1 MLTPRDYR
9 ILENEISRIYSE
21 VETDVIRRVCRWLT
35 RNNGEVTDMDDWRVR
50 KLSQTALVEADVRQ
64 LLAGKSREIQ
74 QSLLEAVEIPVNV
87 SSERD
92 ERLLNALVSHVRNRT
107 GEVLTV
113 TASRLTEQ
121 RLRAVMQNAR
131 MGINLTNTNAEQA
144 SVKAFTDAVNK
155 AYLAVVNGSDTLDD
169 AVWKASKKLNR
180 RGLEVA
186 TYSSGSAQ
194 TISIDSAV
202 RRNVVTSVAQATAEQ
217 SMNVAKENGLDL
229 VKTTEHI
236 GARPEHFA
244 WQGKVF
250 SLEGKTPGYPL
261 LSAPQESGGT
271 GYGTAGG
278 LCGCNCRHHF
288 FPWVQG
294 FEPADYGIDLSA
306 KENKEI
312 YDASQ
317 RQRGYER
324 GVRSWKRTAEEAHRQ
339 GQLEEE
345 RKAYGYV
352 REYQSKLRSLC
363 AQYDLP
369 REYAREKV

>member
-9 ILENEISRIYSE
+9 ILEHEISRIYAE

-35 RNNGEVTDMDDWRVR
+35 RNNGEITDIDDWRVR
-50 KLSQTALVEADVRQ
+50 KLSQTALVEADVRS
-64 LLAGKSREIQ
+64 LLAGKSKQMQR
-74 QSLLEAVEIPVNV
+74 SLLEAIETPINV

-92 ERLLNALVSHVRNRT
+92 ERLLRALADHVKNGTGVEMTVSAT
-107 GEVLTV
+107 K
-113 TASRLTEQ
+113 LTEQ
-121 RLRAVMQNAR
+121 RLRAVLLNSR

-144 SVKAFTDAVNK
+144 SVQAFTDAVNK
-155 AYLAVVNGSDTLDD
+155 AYLSVVNGSDTLDD

-194 TISIDSAV
+194 TITIDAAV

-217 SMNVAKENGLDL
+217 SIRVAKENGLDL

-236 GARPEHFA
+236 GARPEHFQ

-261 LSAPQESGGT
+261 LSDSQETGGT

-288 FPWVQG
+288 FPWVHG
-294 FEPADYGIDLSA
+294 FEPADYGIDLTA
-306 KENKEI
+306 QENKEI
-312 YDASQ
+312 YDATQ
-317 RQRGYER
+317 RQRQYER

-339 GQLEEE
+339 GQPEEE
-345 RKAYGYV
+345 RKAYGFV
-352 REYQSKLRSLC
+352 KEYQAKLRALC
-363 AQYDLP
+363 EQYDLP